1 MADYYSVISSAVSNL
16 PSKTVEARWEVYDRA
31 CNALQERLLV
41 LDPPISGD
49 ELANERL
56 ALETAIRKVEE
67 DLLLGTMRRFVRE
80 HAARPTLSVIVLSVR
95 EFVSST
101 EDKLHNAITV
111 VRARLRSRD
120 ATKLVVAIKEDI
132 IARSAQSLVFV
143 QKTKLQTTKIRRRI
157 YLSIFGGK
165 LWEP

>member
-1 MADYYSVISSAVSNL
+1 
-16 PSKTVEARWEVYDRA
+16 
-31 CNALQERLLV
+31 
-41 LDPPISGD
+41 
-49 ELANERL
+49 LANERL

-165 LWEP
+165 LW